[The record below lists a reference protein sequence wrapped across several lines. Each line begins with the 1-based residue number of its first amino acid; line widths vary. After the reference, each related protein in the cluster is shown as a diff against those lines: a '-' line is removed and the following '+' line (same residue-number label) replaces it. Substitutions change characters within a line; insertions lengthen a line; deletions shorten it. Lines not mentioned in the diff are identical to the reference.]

1 MFAHSG
7 GPLHEILETVA
18 KCLNSLYGVSEDQ
31 FLKLI
36 SEPPKKELGDLGFPL
51 LRFVKNPSI
60 ESILECIDKKR
71 NYVELRVEGG
81 FLNIYLKEEVV
92 GRELA
97 RLYSEGVRLGVIKTR
112 ESKRITVEHTSA
124 NPVHPLHMGHARN
137 ACLGDS
143 IARMLSSR
151 GHKVVR
157 RFYIND
163 MGRQV
168 AVLALGFKI
177 IGMSPEELSDKLKL
191 KIDHAAG
198 WLYAV
203 THTAIDLRDAKK
215 IGDENRVLE
224 LASVLSNL
232 KDKGDPSLA
241 DRVIDYV
248 LSSENPERE
257 ISEIMKRY
265 ERGLEPEKTMIRKI
279 SEAVLKGFQETLSK
293 LYISFDYWDWES
305 DIVWSGLLAEVL
317 EELLKSKYIISHKDA
332 KAVDVMRVL
341 KEAIEKNPEVVEKL
355 KIPTRLEIPPMILM
369 RSDGTTLYWTRDIAY
384 SLFKF
389 KNAQADM
396 VVNVVG
402 AEQKL
407 PQLQIRLALM
417 AIERV
422 REALNMIH
430 YDYEIVRLPGTRMS
444 GRRGEYVTLDSV
456 IDEVRTRALRE
467 VRLRNPSLSEEEAR
481 LIAEK
486 VACGAIRF
494 ALIQAGATKPIVFDV
509 EKALDFEAN
518 SGPYLQYSYA
528 RACNILAKHGP
539 VDYGAVNPSAFK
551 NEARREL
558 LLLALRF
565 PIVATKA
572 IDELR
577 PEDLASFLI
586 RLADSF
592 NKWYEKDSVIREP
605 DYGTREAKALLVEII
620 KDVMKEGLE
629 VLGIPPLERM

>member
-1 MFAHSG
+1 
-7 GPLHEILETVA
+7 
-18 KCLNSLYGVSEDQ
+18 
-31 FLKLI
+31 
-36 SEPPKKELGDLGFPL
+36 
-51 LRFVKNPSI
+51 
-60 ESILECIDKKR
+60 
-71 NYVELRVEGG
+71 
-81 FLNIYLKEEVV
+81 
-92 GRELA
+92 
-97 RLYSEGVRLGVIKTR
+97 
-112 ESKRITVEHTSA
+112 
-124 NPVHPLHMGHARN
+124 
-137 ACLGDS
+137 
-143 IARMLSSR
+143 
-151 GHKVVR
+151 
-157 RFYIND
+157 
-163 MGRQV
+163 
-168 AVLALGFKI
+168 
-177 IGMSPEELSDKLKL
+177 
-191 KIDHAAG
+191 
-198 WLYAV
+198 
-203 THTAIDLRDAKK
+203 
-215 IGDENRVLE
+215 
-224 LASVLSNL
+224 
-232 KDKGDPSLA
+232 
-241 DRVIDYV
+241 
-248 LSSENPERE
+248 
-257 ISEIMKRY
+257 
-265 ERGLEPEKTMIRKI
+265 
-279 SEAVLKGFQETLSK
+279 
-293 LYISFDYWDWES
+293 
-305 DIVWSGLLAEVL
+305 
-317 EELLKSKYIISHKDA
+317 
-332 KAVDVMRVL
+332 
-341 KEAIEKNPEVVEKL
+341 
-355 KIPTRLEIPPMILM
+355 
-369 RSDGTTLYWTRDIAY
+369 
-384 SLFKF
+384 
-389 KNAQADM
+389 
-396 VVNVVG
+396 
-402 AEQKL
+402 